1 LRAEEMKKVASK
13 TAKPKLLVTGCN
25 GLLGQKVVE
34 LARPH
39 YWIVGIDLQDKAIGS
54 VDEYMILDISQ
65 REAVLDAVV
74 GISPTSIVNTAA
86 LTNVDVCERERDLAW
101 RVNVDGVRNLIEAGQ
116 RVKSPLV
123 QISSDYVF
131 DGRAGPYSEDD
142 DPHPIGFY
150 GLTKLESERILAGSK
165 SPWAVVR
172 TNVLYGWARGVRLNF
187 VLWIRAQ
194 LSSGK
199 YIQVAIDQYSN
210 PTLVE
215 NLAQGILALLRGNHS
230 GIYHVAGAN
239 YVSRWAFALKIA
251 QVFELNPELITP
263 VISSQLFQR
272 APRPHWGG
280 LKTVRTAKKLGLKMR
295 GVQIGLETLKGQIPP
310 G

>member
-1 LRAEEMKKVASK
+1 MEKVARK
-13 TAKPKLLVTGCN
+13 TAKPKLLITGCN
-25 GLLGQKVVE
+25 GLLGQKIVQ

-39 YWIVGIDLQDKAIGS
+39 YWTVGIDLQGKATGL
-54 VDEYMILDISQ
+54 VDEYLALDISQ
-65 REAVLDAVV
+65 REDVLDAVV
-74 GISPTSIVNTAA
+74 GISPASIVNTAA
-86 LTNVDVCERERDLAW
+86 LTDVDACERERDLAW
-101 RVNVDGVRNLIEAGQ
+101 RVNVDGVRNLLVASQ
-116 RVKSPLV
+116 RVNSLLI

-131 DGRAGPYSEDD
+131 DGQAGPYSENA

-150 GLTKLESERILAGSK
+150 GLTKLESERVLAGSK
-165 SPWAVVR
+165 PPWAVVR
-172 TNVLYGWARGVRLNF
+172 TNVLYGWAQGVRLNF

-199 YIQVAIDQYSN
+199 YIRVAIDQYSN

-215 NLAQGILALLRGNHS
+215 NLAQGILTLLKGNYS

-263 VISSQLFQR
+263 VVSSQLSQQALR
-272 APRPHWGG
+272 PRWGG
-280 LKTVRTAKKLGLKMR
+280 LKTEKTAKKLGLKML
-295 GVQIGLETLKGQIPP
+295 GVQIGLETLKGQISPDETEAP
-310 G
+310 